1 MTRVSQKGNHMKLG
15 INSLFLLGFD
25 FEEGLRLS
33 HQLGAQ
39 AI

>member
-1 MTRVSQKGNHMKLG
+1 MKLG